1 MLTVEK
7 IGGTSM
13 SQFDDVLK
21 NIIGEP
27 GTERFRFGRVFVVS
41 AYGGVTNKLL
51 EDKKTKAPGIYQIFV
66 KGEDCEAALD
76 ELLEDLLKIN
86 EKFVAIGLDYD
97 VAKNFLEERIS
108 LIKSYL
114 HSMHE
119 IISSGYVERESIFSS
134 ARELLASLGEAHSA
148 FNSVNILLNRGIPA
162 RLVDLTGLRDSRQL
176 TINERIELAFQDV
189 DPFKEIVI
197 VTGYTKGKEGIM
209 RQFER
214 GYSEITFS
222 RIATH
227 LKADEAIIHKEF
239 HLSSADPKIVG
250 VEKAIPVG
258 RTNYDVAD
266 QLADIGMEAI
276 HPNASKP
283 LEMAGISLRLK
294 NTFEPDHPGTL
305 ITTDYIGPEAKI
317 EIIAG
322 SDKVVVVEIHDSLMV
337 GEIGYDKEI
346 MEVFMRHSIS
356 YIMKATNANSISL
369 VIWEDDL
376 TDELVEEL
384 KAEYQTVTILPS
396 AIVCVI
402 GSNIAV
408 PNILAKATSTLA
420 RNNIN
425 VNCVSQSLRQVNMQF
440 VIDRENY
447 TKAIYHLNEDL
458 CHNNKNS

>member
-148 FNSVNILLNRGIPA
+148 FNSVNILLNG
-162 RLVDLTGLRDSRQL
+162 GYQL
-176 TINERIELAFQDV
+176 D
-189 DPFKEIVI
+189 
-197 VTGYTKGKEGIM
+197 
-209 RQFER
+209 
-214 GYSEITFS
+214 
-222 RIATH
+222 
-227 LKADEAIIHKEF
+227 
-239 HLSSADPKIVG
+239 
-250 VEKAIPVG
+250 
-258 RTNYDVAD
+258 
-266 QLADIGMEAI
+266 
-276 HPNASKP
+276 
-283 LEMAGISLRLK
+283 
-294 NTFEPDHPGTL
+294 
-305 ITTDYIGPEAKI
+305 
-317 EIIAG
+317 
-322 SDKVVVVEIHDSLMV
+322 
-337 GEIGYDKEI
+337 
-346 MEVFMRHSIS
+346 
-356 YIMKATNANSISL
+356 
-369 VIWEDDL
+369 
-376 TDELVEEL
+376 
-384 KAEYQTVTILPS
+384 
-396 AIVCVI
+396 
-402 GSNIAV
+402 
-408 PNILAKATSTLA
+408 
-420 RNNIN
+420 
-425 VNCVSQSLRQVNMQF
+425 
-440 VIDRENY
+440 
-447 TKAIYHLNEDL
+447 
-458 CHNNKNS
+458 